1 MSRKKGCESYSFFE
15 DGKVVLIT
23 GASSGIGK
31 NVAIALAKYGTKLVI
46 VARREKKL
54 LQTTRQLRK
63 LKIKV
68 LPIVGDI
75 RNRDDRARIIEH
87 SLKNFGRIDVLI
99 NNAGLGKA
107 NLFLEQPIS
116 EIDELIETNVLSLIK
131 MSKLVIPI
139 MKEQSEGHIINLSSS
154 LALLPVYPFAVYCAT
169 KSAVK
174 TFSDCIRDEV
184 KEYGIKVSTV
194 LPGPYDTEFH
204 KVAGLDDSSYQSYS
218 VSKLAKKI
226 AKLVLKP
233 KENLIQP
240 WFFIPLIWIATRF
253 RFIKRKIT
261 LPISKS
267 IMEGIIKKEKL
278 EFKKKEEKMK
288 ITVKI
293 S

>member
-1 MSRKKGCESYSFFE
+1 MRRKKGYKKHSFFE

-31 NVAIALAKYGTKLVI
+31 NVALALANYGTKLVI

-54 LQTTRQLRK
+54 IQTTRQLRK

-68 LPIVGDI
+68 LPIIGDI
-75 RNRDDRARIIEH
+75 RTRDDRARIVEQTM
-87 SLKNFGRIDVLI
+87 KNFGRIDVLI

-116 EIDELIETNVLSLIK
+116 EIDELIETNVLGLIK

-139 MKEQSEGHIINLSSS
+139 MKEQNNGHIINLSSS
-154 LALLPVYPFAVYCAT
+154 LAFLPVYPFAVYCAT

-174 TFSDCIRDEV
+174 TFSDCIRNEV
-184 KEYGIKVSTV
+184 KEYGIKISTV
-194 LPGPYDTEFH
+194 FPGPYGTEFH

-218 VSKLAKKI
+218 VSRLAEKI
-226 AKLVLKP
+226 ARLVIKP
-233 KENLIQP
+233 KDNLIQP
-240 WFFIPLIWIATRF
+240 WFFIPLIWITTRF

-261 LPISKS
+261 SPISSS
-267 IMEGIIKKEKL
+267 IMEGKIKKGKL
-278 EFKKKEEKMK
+278 ESLKKEEKLK
-288 ITVKI
+288 ITVKTP
-293 S
+293 

>member
-1 MSRKKGCESYSFFE
+1 MRRKKGYKKHSFFE

-31 NVAIALAKYGTKLVI
+31 NVALALANYGTKLVI

-54 LQTTRQLRK
+54 IQTTRQLRK

-68 LPIVGDI
+68 LPIIGDI
-75 RNRDDRARIIEH
+75 RTRDDRARIVEQTM
-87 SLKNFGRIDVLI
+87 KNFGRIDVLI

-116 EIDELIETNVLSLIK
+116 EIDELIETNVLGLIK

-139 MKEQSEGHIINLSSS
+139 MKEQNNGHIINLSSS
-154 LALLPVYPFAVYCAT
+154 LALLQVYPFAVYCAT

-184 KEYGIKVSTV
+184 KAYGIKISTV
-194 LPGPYDTEFH
+194 FPGPYGTEFH

-218 VSKLAKKI
+218 VSRLAEKI
-226 AKLVLKP
+226 ARLVIKP
-233 KENLIQP
+233 KDNLIQP
-240 WFFIPLIWIATRF
+240 WFFIPLIWITTRF

-261 LPISKS
+261 SPISSS
-267 IMEGIIKKEKL
+267 IMEGKIKKGKL
-278 EFKKKEEKMK
+278 ESMKKEEKLK
-288 ITVKI
+288 ITVKTP
-293 S
+293 

>member
-1 MSRKKGCESYSFFE
+1 MSKKKSYKSHSSFE

-31 NVAIALAKYGTKLVI
+31 NVALALANYDTTLVI

-54 LQTTRQLRK
+54 MQTTSQLRK
-63 LKIKV
+63 LKVNV
-68 LPIVGDI
+68 LPIIGDI
-75 RNRDDRARIIEH
+75 RNGDDRARMIEH
-87 SLKNFGRIDVLI
+87 SLKKFGRIDVLI

-116 EIDELIETNVLSLIK
+116 EIDELIETNILGLIK
-131 MSKLVIPI
+131 MSQLVIPI
-139 MKEQSEGHIINLSSS
+139 MKEQNEGHIINISSS

-184 KEYGIKVSTV
+184 KEYGIEVSTV

-204 KVAGLDDSSYQSYS
+204 KVAGLDDSSYPSYS
-218 VSKLAKKI
+218 VSKLAEKI
-226 AKLVLKP
+226 AKLVIKP

-240 WFFIPLIWIATRF
+240 WFFIPIIWLATRF
-253 RFIKRKIT
+253 RFINRKIT

-267 IMEGIIKKEKL
+267 IMEGKNKKEKI
-278 EFKKKEEKMK
+278 EFKKKEEKLK
-288 ITVKI
+288 ITVKTT
-293 S
+293 

>member
-1 MSRKKGCESYSFFE
+1 MSKKKGYKNNSFFE

-31 NVAIALAKYGTKLVI
+31 NVALALANYGATLVI

-54 LQTTRQLRK
+54 MQITRQLRK

-68 LPIVGDI
+68 LPIIGDI
-75 RNRDDRARIIEH
+75 RNGDDRARMIEH

-116 EIDELIETNVLSLIK
+116 EIDELIETNILGLIK
-131 MSKLVIPI
+131 MSQLVLPI
-139 MKEQSEGHIINLSSS
+139 MKEQNEGHIINLSSS

-204 KVAGLDDSSYQSYS
+204 KVAGLDDSSYPSYS
-218 VSKLAKKI
+218 VSKLAEKI
-226 AKLVLKP
+226 AKLVIKQ

-240 WFFIPLIWIATRF
+240 WFFIPIIWMATRF

-261 LPISKS
+261 LTISKS
-267 IMEGIIKKEKL
+267 IMEGKNKKEKL
-278 EFKKKEEKMK
+278 EFKKKEEKLK
-288 ITVKI
+288 ITVKTP
-293 S
+293 

>member
-1 MSRKKGCESYSFFE
+1 MSKKKGYKNYSFFE

-31 NVAIALAKYGTKLVI
+31 NVALALARYGTKLVI

-54 LQTTRQLRK
+54 IQTTRQLRK
-63 LKIKV
+63 LKINV
-68 LPIVGDI
+68 LPIIGDI
-75 RNRDDRARIIEH
+75 RNRDDQARIIEQ
-87 SLKNFGRIDVLI
+87 SLKKFGRIDVLI

-107 NLFLEQPIS
+107 TLFLEQSIS
-116 EIDELIETNVLSLIK
+116 EIDELIETNILGLIK

-139 MKEQSEGHIINLSSS
+139 MKEQNEGHIINLSSS

-194 LPGPYDTEFH
+194 LPGPYNTEFH

-218 VSKLAKKI
+218 VSILAKKI
-226 AKLVLKP
+226 AKLVIKP
-233 KENLIQP
+233 KDNLIQP

-267 IMEGIIKKEKL
+267 IMEGKIKKEKV
-278 EFKKKEEKMK
+278 EFKKKEGGLE
-288 ITVKI
+288 IIVEI
-293 S
+293 P

>member
-1 MSRKKGCESYSFFE
+1 MRRKKGYKKHSFFE

-31 NVAIALAKYGTKLVI
+31 NVALALANYGTKLVI

-54 LQTTRQLRK
+54 IQTTRQLRK

-68 LPIVGDI
+68 LPIIGDI
-75 RNRDDRARIIEH
+75 RTRDDRARIVEQTM
-87 SLKNFGRIDVLI
+87 KNFGRIDVLI

-116 EIDELIETNVLSLIK
+116 EIDELIETNVLGLIK

-139 MKEQSEGHIINLSSS
+139 MKEQNNGHIINLSSS
-154 LALLPVYPFAVYCAT
+154 LAFLPVYPFAVYCAT

-174 TFSDCIRDEV
+174 TFSDCIRNEV
-184 KEYGIKVSTV
+184 KAYGIKISTV
-194 LPGPYDTEFH
+194 FPGPYGTEFH

-218 VSKLAKKI
+218 VSRLAEKI
-226 AKLVLKP
+226 ARLVIKP
-233 KENLIQP
+233 KDNLIQP
-240 WFFIPLIWIATRF
+240 WFFIPLIWITTRF

-261 LPISKS
+261 SPISSS
-267 IMEGIIKKEKL
+267 IMEGKIKKGKL
-278 EFKKKEEKMK
+278 ESLKKEEKLK
-288 ITVKI
+288 ITVKTP
-293 S
+293 

>member
-1 MSRKKGCESYSFFE
+1 MSKKKGYKSHSCFE
-15 DGKVVLIT
+15 DGKVILIT

-31 NVAIALAKYGTKLVI
+31 NVVLALANYDTKLVI

-54 LQTTRQLRK
+54 IQTTCQLRK

-68 LPIVGDI
+68 LPIIGDI
-75 RNRDDRARIIEH
+75 RNKDDRARIIEQ
-87 SLKNFGRIDVLI
+87 SLKKFGRIDVLI

-107 NLFLEQPIS
+107 NFFLEQPIS
-116 EIDELIETNVLSLIK
+116 EIDELVETNILGLIK

-139 MKEQSEGHIINLSSS
+139 MKEQNEGHIINLSSS

-194 LPGPYDTEFH
+194 LPGPYNTEFH

-218 VSKLAKKI
+218 VSKLAEKI
-226 AKLVLKP
+226 AKLVIKP
-233 KENLIQP
+233 EENLIQP
-240 WFFIPLIWIATRF
+240 WFFIPLVWIATRF
-253 RFIKRKIT
+253 RFIRRKIT

-267 IMEGIIKKEKL
+267 IIEGKIKKEKV
-278 EFKKKEEKMK
+278 EFKKEEEELK
-288 ITVKI
+288 ITVEI
-293 S
+293 P

>member
-1 MSRKKGCESYSFFE
+1 MSKKTGYKNHSIFE
-15 DGKVVLIT
+15 AGKVVLIT

-31 NVAIALAKYGTKLVI
+31 NVALALANYGTKLVI

-54 LQTTRQLRK
+54 IQTTRQLRK
-63 LKIKV
+63 LKVKV
-68 LPIVGDI
+68 LPIIGDI
-75 RNRDDRARIIEH
+75 RNRDDRNRIIQQ
-87 SLKNFGRIDVLI
+87 SVKKFGRIDVLI
-99 NNAGLGKA
+99 NNAGVGKA

-116 EIDELIETNVLSLIK
+116 EIDELIETNILSLIK
-131 MSKLVIPI
+131 MSKLVLPI
-139 MKEQSEGHIINLSSS
+139 MKDQNEGHIINLSSS

-204 KVAGLDDSSYQSYS
+204 KVAGLDDSSYPSYS
-218 VSKLAKKI
+218 VSKIAEKI
-226 AKLVLKP
+226 AKLIIKP

-240 WFFIPLIWIATRF
+240 WFFIPLVWIATRF

-267 IMEGIIKKEKL
+267 IMEGKVKKENL
-278 EFKKKEEKMK
+278 ESKQKIEERR
-288 ITVKI
+288 ITVKNP
-293 S
+293 

>member
-1 MSRKKGCESYSFFE
+1 MSKKKGYKNHSFFE

-31 NVAIALAKYGTKLVI
+31 NIALALANYGTKLVI

-54 LQTTRQLRK
+54 IQTTRQLRK

-68 LPIVGDI
+68 LPIIGDI
-75 RNRDDRARIIEH
+75 RNSDDRARIIEK

-107 NLFLEQPIS
+107 NLFLEQSIS
-116 EIDELIETNVLSLIK
+116 EIDELIETNVLGLIK

-139 MKEQSEGHIINLSSS
+139 MKEQNEGHIINLSSS

-184 KEYGIKVSTV
+184 KKYGIKVSTV
-194 LPGPYDTEFH
+194 FPGPYDTEFH
-204 KVAGLDDSSYQSYS
+204 KVAGLDDSSYKSYS
-218 VSKLAKKI
+218 VSKLAEKI
-226 AKLVLKP
+226 AKLVIKP

-240 WFFIPLIWIATRF
+240 RFFIPIIWMATRS

-267 IMEGIIKKEKL
+267 IMEGKIRKEKCK
-278 EFKKKEEKMK
+278 FMKKEEKLK
-288 ITVKI
+288 ITVKN

>member
-1 MSRKKGCESYSFFE
+1 MSKKKGYKNHSYFE
-15 DGKVVLIT
+15 DEKVILIT

-31 NVAIALAKYGTKLVI
+31 NVALALANYDTKLVI

-54 LQTTRQLRK
+54 IQIARQLRK

-75 RNRDDRARIIEH
+75 RNRDDRARMIEH
-87 SLKNFGRIDVLI
+87 SLKKFGRIDVLI

-116 EIDELIETNVLSLIK
+116 EIDELIETNILGLIK
-131 MSKLVIPI
+131 MSKLVIPV
-139 MKEQSEGHIINLSSS
+139 MKKQNAGHIINLSSS

-194 LPGPYDTEFH
+194 LPGPYNTEFH
-204 KVAGLDDSSYQSYS
+204 KVAGLDDSSYPSYS
-218 VSKLAKKI
+218 VSKLAEKI
-226 AKLVLKP
+226 AKLVIKP

-240 WFFIPLIWIATRF
+240 WFFIPLVWIATRF

-267 IMEGIIKKEKL
+267 IMEGKIRKEKN
-278 EFKKKEEKMK
+278 EFKKKEEEMK

-293 S
+293 P

>member
-1 MSRKKGCESYSFFE
+1 MRRKKGYKKHSFFE

-31 NVAIALAKYGTKLVI
+31 NVALALANYGTKLVI

-54 LQTTRQLRK
+54 IQTTRQLRK

-68 LPIVGDI
+68 LPIIGDI
-75 RNRDDRARIIEH
+75 RTRDDRARIVEQTM
-87 SLKNFGRIDVLI
+87 KNFGRIDVLI

-116 EIDELIETNVLSLIK
+116 EIDELIETNVLGLIK

-139 MKEQSEGHIINLSSS
+139 MKEQNNGHIINLSSS
-154 LALLPVYPFAVYCAT
+154 LAFLPVYPFAVYCAT

-184 KEYGIKVSTV
+184 KAYGIKISTV
-194 LPGPYDTEFH
+194 FPGPYGTEFH

-218 VSKLAKKI
+218 VSRLAEKI
-226 AKLVLKP
+226 ARLVIKP
-233 KENLIQP
+233 KDNLIQP
-240 WFFIPLIWIATRF
+240 WFFIPLIWITTRF

-261 LPISKS
+261 SPISSS
-267 IMEGIIKKEKL
+267 IMEGKIKKGKL
-278 EFKKKEEKMK
+278 ESMKKEEKLK
-288 ITVKI
+288 ITVKTP
-293 S
+293 

>member
-1 MSRKKGCESYSFFE
+1 MGKKKDYKNHSFFG

-31 NVAIALAKYGTKLVI
+31 NVALALANYGTKLVI

-68 LPIVGDI
+68 LPVIGDV
-75 RNRDDRARIIEH
+75 RNRDDRTRIIEQL
-87 SLKNFGRIDVLI
+87 LKNFGRIDVLI

-116 EIDELIETNVLSLIK
+116 EIDDLIETNVLGLIK

-139 MKEQSEGHIINLSSS
+139 MKEQNEGHIINLSSS

-184 KEYGIKVSTV
+184 KAYGIKVSTV
-194 LPGPYDTEFH
+194 FPGPYDTEFH

-218 VSKLAKKI
+218 VSKLAEKI
-226 AKLVLKP
+226 AKLVIKP
-233 KENLIQP
+233 KNNLIQP

-253 RFIKRKIT
+253 RFIRRKIT
-261 LPISKS
+261 LLISKS
-267 IMEGIIKKEKL
+267 IMEGIIRKEKL
-278 EFKKKEEKMK
+278 EFMKEEEKLK
-288 ITVKI
+288 ITVKNP
-293 S
+293 

>member
-1 MSRKKGCESYSFFE
+1 MSKKKGYKSHSFI
-15 DGKVVLIT
+15 DGEKVVLIT

-31 NVAIALAKYGTKLVI
+31 NVALTLANYGTTLII

-87 SLKNFGRIDVLI
+87 SLKKFGRIDVLI

-116 EIDELIETNVLSLIK
+116 EIDELIETNILGLIK

-139 MKEQSEGHIINLSSS
+139 MKEQNEGHIINLSSS
-154 LALLPVYPFAVYCAT
+154 LAFLPVYPFAVYCAT

-184 KEYGIKVSTV
+184 KAYGIKVSTV
-194 LPGPYDTEFH
+194 FPGPYGTEFH
-204 KVAGLDDSSYQSYS
+204 KVAGLDDSSYPSYS
-218 VSKLAKKI
+218 VSKLSEKI
-226 AKLVLKP
+226 AKLVIKP

-240 WFFIPLIWIATRF
+240 WFFIPIVWMATRF
-253 RFIKRKIT
+253 RFIRRKIT

-267 IMEGIIKKEKL
+267 IMEGKINKEKL
-278 EFKKKEEKMK
+278 EFKKEEDKLK

-293 S
+293 P

>member
-1 MSRKKGCESYSFFE
+1 MSKKTGYKNHSIFE
-15 DGKVVLIT
+15 AGKVVLIT

-31 NVAIALAKYGTKLVI
+31 NVALALANYGTKLVI

-54 LQTTRQLRK
+54 IQTARQLRK
-63 LKIKV
+63 LKVKV
-68 LPIVGDI
+68 LPIIGDI
-75 RNRDDRARIIEH
+75 RNRDDRNRIIQQ
-87 SLKNFGRIDVLI
+87 SVKKFGRIDVLI
-99 NNAGLGKA
+99 NNAGVGKA

-116 EIDELIETNVLSLIK
+116 EIDELIETNILCLIK
-131 MSKLVIPI
+131 MSKLVLPI
-139 MKEQSEGHIINLSSS
+139 MKDQNEGHIINLSSS

-204 KVAGLDDSSYQSYS
+204 KVAGLDDSSYPSYS
-218 VSKLAKKI
+218 VSKIAEKI
-226 AKLVLKP
+226 AKLIIKP

-240 WFFIPLIWIATRF
+240 WFFIPLVWIATRF
-253 RFIKRKIT
+253 RFIRRKIT

-267 IMEGIIKKEKL
+267 IMEGKIKKKNL
-278 EFKKKEEKMK
+278 ESKKKIEERR

-293 S
+293 P

>member
-1 MSRKKGCESYSFFE
+1 MSKKKGYKNYSFFE

-31 NVAIALAKYGTKLVI
+31 NVALALASYGTKLVI

-54 LQTTRQLRK
+54 IQTTRQLRK

-68 LPIVGDI
+68 LPIIGDI
-75 RNRDDRARIIEH
+75 RNKDDRARIIEQ
-87 SLKNFGRIDVLI
+87 SLKKFGRIDVLI

-116 EIDELIETNVLSLIK
+116 EIDELIETNILGLIK

-139 MKEQSEGHIINLSSS
+139 MKEQNEGHIINLSSS

-194 LPGPYDTEFH
+194 LPGPYNTEFH

-218 VSKLAKKI
+218 VSKLAEKI
-226 AKLVLKP
+226 AKLVIKP

-240 WFFIPLIWIATRF
+240 WFFIPLVWIATRF
-253 RFIKRKIT
+253 RFIRRKIT

-267 IMEGIIKKEKL
+267 IIEGKIKKEKV
-278 EFKKKEEKMK
+278 EFKKEEEELK
-288 ITVKI
+288 ITVEI
-293 S
+293 P

>member
-1 MSRKKGCESYSFFE
+1 MSKKTGYKNNSIFE
-15 DGKVVLIT
+15 AGKVVLIT

-31 NVAIALAKYGTKLVI
+31 NVALALVNYGTKLVI

-54 LQTTRQLRK
+54 IQTARQLRK
-63 LKIKV
+63 LKVKV
-68 LPIVGDI
+68 LPIIGDI
-75 RNRDDRARIIEH
+75 RNRDDRNRIIQQ
-87 SLKNFGRIDVLI
+87 SVKKFGRIDVLI
-99 NNAGLGKA
+99 NNAGVGKA

-116 EIDELIETNVLSLIK
+116 EIDELIETNILSLIK
-131 MSKLVIPI
+131 MSKLVLPI
-139 MKEQSEGHIINLSSS
+139 MKDQNEGHIINLSSS

-204 KVAGLDDSSYQSYS
+204 KVAGLDDSSYPSYS
-218 VSKLAKKI
+218 VSKIAEKI
-226 AKLVLKP
+226 AKLIIKP

-240 WFFIPLIWIATRF
+240 WFFIPLVWIATRF

-267 IMEGIIKKEKL
+267 IMEGKIKKENL
-278 EFKKKEEKMK
+278 ESKKKIEKRR

-293 S
+293 P

>member
-1 MSRKKGCESYSFFE
+1 MSKKKGYKSHSYFE
-15 DGKVVLIT
+15 DGKVILIT

-31 NVAIALAKYGTKLVI
+31 NVALALANYDTKLVI

-54 LQTTRQLRK
+54 IQIARQLRK

-68 LPIVGDI
+68 LPIVGDV
-75 RNRDDRARIIEH
+75 RNRDDRARMIEH
-87 SLKNFGRIDVLI
+87 SLKKFGRIDVLI

-116 EIDELIETNVLSLIK
+116 EIDELIETNILGLIK

-139 MKEQSEGHIINLSSS
+139 MKKQNEGHIINLSSS

-174 TFSDCIRDEV
+174 TFGDCIRDEV

-194 LPGPYDTEFH
+194 LPGPYNTEFH
-204 KVAGLDDSSYQSYS
+204 KVAGLDDSSYPSYS
-218 VSKLAKKI
+218 VSKLAEKI
-226 AKLVLKP
+226 AKLVIKP

-240 WFFIPLIWIATRF
+240 WFFIPLVWIATRF

-267 IMEGIIKKEKL
+267 IMEGKIRKEKN
-278 EFKKKEEKMK
+278 EFKKKEEEMK

-293 S
+293 P

>member
-1 MSRKKGCESYSFFE
+1 MCKKKGYKNHSFFE
-15 DGKVVLIT
+15 DEKVVLIT

-31 NVAIALAKYGTKLVI
+31 NVALTLANYGAKIII

-75 RNRDDRARIIEH
+75 RDRDVRARIIEN
-87 SLKNFGRIDVLI
+87 SLKKFGRIDVLI

-107 NLFLEQPIS
+107 SLFLEQPIS
-116 EIDELIETNVLSLIK
+116 EIDELIETNVLGLIK

-139 MKEQSEGHIINLSSS
+139 MKEQNKGLIINISSS

-194 LPGPYDTEFH
+194 FPGPYDTEFH
-204 KVAGLDDSSYQSYS
+204 KVAGLDDSSFQNYS
-218 VSKLAKKI
+218 VSKLA
-226 AKLVLKP
+226 
-233 KENLIQP
+233 E
-240 WFFIPLIWIATRF
+240 R
-253 RFIKRKIT
+253 
-261 LPISKS
+261 
-267 IMEGIIKKEKL
+267 
-278 EFKKKEEKMK
+278 
-288 ITVKI
+288 
-293 S
+293 

>member
-1 MSRKKGCESYSFFE
+1 MSKKKGYKNHSIFE
-15 DGKVVLIT
+15 DEKVVLIT

-31 NVAIALAKYGTKLVI
+31 SVALALVNYDTKLI
-46 VARREKKL
+46 IIARRKSKL
-54 LQTTRQLRK
+54 IQIARQLRK

-68 LPIVGDI
+68 LPIVGDV
-75 RNRDDRARIIEH
+75 RNRDDRARMIEH
-87 SLKNFGRIDVLI
+87 SLKKFGRIDVLI

-116 EIDELIETNVLSLIK
+116 EIDELIETNILGLIK

-139 MKEQSEGHIINLSSS
+139 MKKQNEGHIINLSSS

-194 LPGPYDTEFH
+194 LPGPYNTEFH
-204 KVAGLDDSSYQSYS
+204 KVAGLDDSSYPSYS
-218 VSKLAKKI
+218 VSKLAEKI
-226 AKLVLKP
+226 AKLVIKP

-240 WFFIPLIWIATRF
+240 WFFIPLVWIATRF
-253 RFIKRKIT
+253 RFIKRKIA
-261 LPISKS
+261 LSISKS
-267 IMEGIIKKEKL
+267 IMEGKIRKEKN
-278 EFKKKEEKMK
+278 EFKKKEEEIK

-293 S
+293 P

>member
-1 MSRKKGCESYSFFE
+1 M
-15 DGKVVLIT
+15 IT

-31 NVAIALAKYGTKLVI
+31 NVALALANYGTKLVI

-54 LQTTRQLRK
+54 IQTTRQLRK

-68 LPIVGDI
+68 LPIIGDI
-75 RNRDDRARIIEH
+75 RTRDDRARIVEQTM
-87 SLKNFGRIDVLI
+87 KNFGRIDVLI

-116 EIDELIETNVLSLIK
+116 EIDELIETNVLGLIK

-139 MKEQSEGHIINLSSS
+139 MKEQNNGHIINLSSS
-154 LALLPVYPFAVYCAT
+154 LAFLPVYPFAVYCAT

-184 KEYGIKVSTV
+184 KAYGIKISTV
-194 LPGPYDTEFH
+194 FPGPYGTEFH

-218 VSKLAKKI
+218 VSRLAEKI
-226 AKLVLKP
+226 ARLVIKP
-233 KENLIQP
+233 KDNLIQP
-240 WFFIPLIWIATRF
+240 WFFIPLIWITTRF

-261 LPISKS
+261 SPISSS
-267 IMEGIIKKEKL
+267 IMEGKIKKGKL
-278 EFKKKEEKMK
+278 ESMKKEEKLK
-288 ITVKI
+288 ITVKTP
-293 S
+293 

>member
-1 MSRKKGCESYSFFE
+1 MSKKKGYKNHSYFE
-15 DGKVVLIT
+15 DGKVILIT

-31 NVAIALAKYGTKLVI
+31 NVALALANYDTKLVI

-54 LQTTRQLRK
+54 IQIARQLRK
-63 LKIKV
+63 LKVKV
-68 LPIVGDI
+68 LPIIGDI
-75 RNRDDRARIIEH
+75 RNRDDRVRIIEH
-87 SLKNFGRIDVLI
+87 SLKKFGRIDVLI

-116 EIDELIETNVLSLIK
+116 EIDELIETNILGLIK

-139 MKEQSEGHIINLSSS
+139 MKEQNRGHIINLSSS

-194 LPGPYDTEFH
+194 LPGPYNTEFH
-204 KVAGLDDSSYQSYS
+204 KVAGLDDSSYPSYS
-218 VSKLAKKI
+218 VSKLAEKI
-226 AKLVLKP
+226 AKLVIKP

-240 WFFIPLIWIATRF
+240 WFFIPLVWMATRF
-253 RFIKRKIT
+253 KFIKRRIT

-267 IMEGIIKKEKL
+267 IMEGKIKKEKL
-278 EFKKKEEKMK
+278 EFNKKEEKMK
-288 ITVKI
+288 ITVSI
-293 S
+293 P